1 MSPHVAPTLPE
12 DYPKS
17 MSSHASNNPLRVG
30 IAGLGMA
37 GSIMIPS
44 LGKHPQ
50 TVLAGA
56 AEPSPRLRDA
66 FAADFD
72 CPVFETLEALVSRDD
87 VDAVYIATP
96 HQFHREH
103 TILAASHGKH
113 VVVEKPMALS
123 LADCDAMIEAAEA
136 NGVSL
141 LVGHTHGFDAPVR
154 RMREIIDGGSVGA
167 LRMVLSFN
175 FTDFLYRPR
184 RPEELDT
191 ARGGGILFNQIP
203 HQIETVRTLTDS
215 DVLSVTAATGRF
227 DASRPTE
234 GALMA
239 QLGFVDGTTASLTYS
254 GYDHFDSDE
263 LHGWIG
269 EGGQPKQQT
278 HGRTRSANRAMQAA
292 GSEAQMRADVYG
304 YGGPISRHVSADAP
318 MGNHPH
324 FGFVVAMCERGDVR
338 HAPEGLI
345 VYSDGGREIIDL
357 PEPRPGGGR
366 WEVLDELC
374 DAALRNL
381 PPRHDGRF
389 ARATVA
395 ATLAILESANEGR
408 QVFLK

>member
-1 MSPHVAPTLPE
+1 MPE
-12 DYPKS
+12 DHPKL
-17 MSSHASNNPLRVG
+17 MSSHASNSQLRVG

-37 GSIMIPS
+37 GSIMIPA
-44 LGKHPQ
+44 LGKHPE
-50 TVLAGA
+50 TILAGA
-56 AEPSPRLRDA
+56 AEPSPKLRDA
-66 FAADFD
+66 FAAEFD
-72 CPVFETLEALVSRDD
+72 CPVFETVEALVSRDD

-103 TILAASHGKH
+103 TVVAASRGKH

-136 NGVSL
+136 SGVSL

-154 RMREIIDGGSVGA
+154 RMREIIDSGSIGP
-167 LRMVLSFN
+167 LRMVLLFN

-203 HQIETVRTLTDS
+203 HQIEIVRTLTDS
-215 DVLSVTAATGRF
+215 KLLSVSAATGQF
-227 DASRPTE
+227 DTSRPTE

-239 QLGFVDGTTASLTYS
+239 QLGFADGTTASLTYS

-269 EGGQPKQQT
+269 EGGQPRQPA
-278 HGRTRSANRAMQAA
+278 HGRTRSVNRAMQAT
-292 GSEAQMRADVYG
+292 GKEAQMRADAYG
-304 YGGPISRHVSADAP
+304 YGGPLSRHVSSDMP
-318 MGNHPH
+318 MANHPH
-324 FGFVVAMCERGDVR
+324 FGFLVAMCERGDVR
-338 HAPEGLI
+338 HAPEGLV
-345 VYSDGGREIIDL
+345 VYSDDGLEVIRL
-357 PEPRPGGGR
+357 PEPRAGGGR

-374 DAALRNL
+374 DAALRNV

-395 ATLAILESANEGR
+395 ATLAILESARDRR
-408 QVFLK
+408 QVFLT